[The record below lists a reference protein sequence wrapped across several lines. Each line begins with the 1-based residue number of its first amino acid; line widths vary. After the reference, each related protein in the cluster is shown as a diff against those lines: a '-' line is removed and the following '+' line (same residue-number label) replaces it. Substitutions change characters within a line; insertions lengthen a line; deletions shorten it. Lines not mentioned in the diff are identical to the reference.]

1 MSDSNSGGGCLYIG
15 NQVIDIDASQ
25 IIKDPNCIKK
35 GDMVMISDIQSHEL
49 QWFIVC
55 NTDTGEYSDKKRIE
69 YFSEFQKL
77 GFGLGVD
84 IWDNRIWAK
93 NFDTLIPLDL
103 AFDLAIRPDK
113 TETKG
118 LYRLNNNEIREY
130 DGTGWYRSVHFDKW
144 RPDDGHTMEMSS
156 RVSLNQIHSDRITDE
171 GKNNG

>member
-1 MSDSNSGGGCLYIG
+1 MSESNSGGGCLYIG

-35 GDMVMISDIQSHEL
+35 GDVVMISDIQSHEL

-55 NTDTGEYSDKKRIE
+55 NTDMGEYSDKKRIE

-103 AFDLAIRPDK
+103 VF
-113 TETKG
+113 
-118 LYRLNNNEIREY
+118 
-130 DGTGWYRSVHFDKW
+130 
-144 RPDDGHTMEMSS
+144 
-156 RVSLNQIHSDRITDE
+156 
-171 GKNNG
+171 